1 MDVAAR
7 TRSAGARPYRF
18 FDTLESRKDAR
29 GYGEQVGS
37 CQQQLGARC
46 PLPTAH
52 CLLTSCIIRAW

>member
-29 GYGEQVGS
+29 GYSEQ
-37 CQQQLGARC
+37 
-46 PLPTAH
+46 
-52 CLLTSCIIRAW
+52 